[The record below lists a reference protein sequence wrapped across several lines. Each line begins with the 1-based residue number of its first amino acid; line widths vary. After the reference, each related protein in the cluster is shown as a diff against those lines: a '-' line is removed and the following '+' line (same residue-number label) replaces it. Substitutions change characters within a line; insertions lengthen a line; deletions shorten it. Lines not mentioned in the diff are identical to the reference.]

1 MIFIKWVVSKGIVP
15 LIYIVVLI
23 LFTVLNVY
31 GTQQLGVFRLD
42 EFAENGTTYYD
53 INNFNFSVR
62 IVKVNTTNITGLTRR
77 TQNSDSG
84 GPSVVHNKTSKIYP
98 GDVKDFILNDSSG
111 TTRDTLFLIRPTA
124 FYNLSNITYNLT
136 TSNAITNTCSIIK
149 NTSSLIHIACVQTDN
164 YTIHTTSYLAEPDV
178 SQFYMFEEI
187 ESNTSNLLV
196 NTGFRTYFDYDVSIA
211 SGQESQDEYKAIV
224 NSSQFGPGTE
234 EQITK
239 EGIIVCDGT
248 GQSVI
253 DLQKCDSATNDLFT
267 VKQHLG
273 NGISGTEIF
282 IGASTQFDSNTKIE
296 FYEGFTNPSTDTDGK
311 REVPPEDVNLTSP
324 DLNNKNDIM
333 FVLKIIT
340 GNLTQVGSRF
350 KKFFGSAYGNTNLE
364 LNAKITES
372 ITGRN
377 FQITNLLVRNSS
389 DGSTLTSIGA
399 YNGINITAELTNTG
413 TQNINNINITC
424 IMKHSDGTNIVSNSF
439 LVNITQTEPA
449 KLMQCGG
456 TINAN
461 NSIKPGDYTIEWN
474 GTTSTIKESDT
485 NNFIVLSDFVSNSS
499 GISLQSNNFTCNQI
513 INISHNLSNIG
524 NQNFTANI
532 TINIFF
538 KNDTFV
544 NNVRN
549 DSILLIK
556 DNNNAN
562 TNTTL
567 FCSERPQN
575 LTANITYTLNDEN
588 NGVEK
593 YNISIGFSTLGDSLL
608 IFYGY
613 ANLSTYLGSNTN
625 ILYNY
630 GPSDTG
636 NIFITDAD
644 ATIDFNSLQA
654 IGIRSN
660 GSLAT
665 TDFIDIDTI
674 FGLNLSNYDKTVS
687 SMYSTN
693 GTNPIKTKTFRS
705 RSFSINN
712 VPFANS
718 TGNSSDTAFETGI
731 LWDTS
736 DTIINNEFDTTEKE
750 DLIFATKMGK
760 NQTSSLGTVDYMIRI
775 VAFLRELN
783 TTTNQITI
791 YLEPD

>member
-1 MIFIKWVVSKGIVP
+1 
-15 LIYIVVLI
+15 
-23 LFTVLNVY
+23 
-31 GTQQLGVFRLD
+31 
-42 EFAENGTTYYD
+42 
-53 INNFNFSVR
+53 
-62 IVKVNTTNITGLTRR
+62 
-77 TQNSDSG
+77 
-84 GPSVVHNKTSKIYP
+84 
-98 GDVKDFILNDSSG
+98 
-111 TTRDTLFLIRPTA
+111 
-124 FYNLSNITYNLT
+124 
-136 TSNAITNTCSIIK
+136 
-149 NTSSLIHIACVQTDN
+149 
-164 YTIHTTSYLAEPDV
+164 
-178 SQFYMFEEI
+178 
-187 ESNTSNLLV
+187 
-196 NTGFRTYFDYDVSIA
+196 
-211 SGQESQDEYKAIV
+211 
-224 NSSQFGPGTE
+224 
-234 EQITK
+234 
-239 EGIIVCDGT
+239 
-248 GQSVI
+248 
-253 DLQKCDSATNDLFT
+253 
-267 VKQHLG
+267 
-273 NGISGTEIF
+273 
-282 IGASTQFDSNTKIE
+282 
-296 FYEGFTNPSTDTDGK
+296 
-311 REVPPEDVNLTSP
+311 
-324 DLNNKNDIM
+324 
-333 FVLKIIT
+333 
-340 GNLTQVGSRF
+340 
-350 KKFFGSAYGNTNLE
+350 
-364 LNAKITES
+364 
-372 ITGRN
+372 
-377 FQITNLLVRNSS
+377 
-389 DGSTLTSIGA
+389 
-399 YNGINITAELTNTG
+399 
-413 TQNINNINITC
+413 
-424 IMKHSDGTNIVSNSF
+424 
-439 LVNITQTEPA
+439 A